1 MCSCSG
7 SCNCNSTTIPRGPQG
22 TPGTNGTSATVTVG
36 SVTPLPAGAAPT
48 VTNSGTNPSAAVFNF
63 GIPAGATGGTGSQG
77 NNGINAF
84 TTLTDDFVQPAINDD
99 VIINVVNNSWVALGE
114 IIYIGPGIGGTP
126 LPGGFYQVINTTST
140 TQITV
145 VNLGWTIPGTTFAS
159 QGQAVGTVG
168 TTVTPS
174 GTIGPDGL
182 IRKVLD
188 ETSSSAVEVATGVNT
203 AELDWLY
210 NGLNT
215 NQDTLSFE
223 FEIEPNSGNGRFQ
236 FVTLSVAN
244 TTVSSFT
251 FSGAGGAAAL
261 VAARINFSTA
271 PSSPTPGYVSSSDET
286 ISEDI
291 NFIRG
296 FVRITRSTNTGVDV
310 KVEYLMCN
318 KYVQRSYGTSQ
329 ETYQVQKHFIGT
341 KRVTAVPDL
350 TINPLLIEIDAT
362 PEAMDLA
369 TYGAEITIKNAI
381 KLSSIL

>member
-7 SCNCNSTTIPRGPQG
+7 SCNCNSTTIPRGPAGPQG
-22 TPGTNGTSATVTVG
+22 PQGVQGIQGPIGETGADGTNGTD
-36 SVTPLPAGAAPT
+36 
-48 VTNSGTNPSAAVFNF
+48 GT
-63 GIPAGATGGTGSQG
+63 
-77 NNGINAF
+77 NGINAYSE
-84 TTLTDDFVQPAINDD
+84 LTVGFAQPADGSSRTISVLNNTWMAPGQ
-99 VIINVVNNSWVALGE
+99 IIF
-114 IIYIGPGIGGTP
+114 IGPGDTSTDPGGYYKVNFLIGGSSTQLNVTKLDWVDP
-126 LPGGFYQVINTTST
+126 NTTF
-140 TQITV
+140 V
-145 VNLGWTIPGTTFAS
+145 IPTGLVD
-159 QGQAVGTVG
+159 QGAL
-168 TTVTPS
+168 VTSS
-174 GTIGPDGL
+174 GVIGPDGL

-188 ETSSSAVEVATGVNT
+188 ETSSSAVEVATGTGT

-210 NGLNT
+210 DGLTT

-236 FVTLSVAN
+236 FVTISVAN

-251 FSGAGGAAAL
+251 FSGAGGFPALAAAK
-261 VAARINFSTA
+261 INYSFLPTGT
-271 PSSPTPGYVSSSDET
+271 TPGYVTSSDET

-296 FVRITRSTNTGVDV
+296 FVRITRSTTTGVDV

-318 KYVQRSYGTSQ
+318 KYIQRSYGTSE

-341 KRVTAVPDL
+341 KRVSGVPDL

-369 TYGAEITIKNAI
+369 SYGAEITIKNAI

>member
-7 SCNCNSTTIPRGPQG
+7 SCNCNSTTIPRGPAGPQG
-22 TPGTNGTSATVTVG
+22 PQGQQGIQGPTGAAGSAGTNGTD
-36 SVTPLPAGAAPT
+36 
-48 VTNSGTNPSAAVFNF
+48 GT
-63 GIPAGATGGTGSQG
+63 
-77 NNGINAF
+77 NGINAYSE
-84 TTLTDDFVQPAINDD
+84 LTVGFAQPADGSARTISVLNNTWMAPGQ
-99 VIINVVNNSWVALGE
+99 IIF
-114 IIYIGPGIGGTP
+114 IGPGDTSTDPGGYYRVNFLIGGSSTQLSVTKLDWVDP
-126 LPGGFYQVINTTST
+126 NITFVIPTGLVDQGALVTS
-140 TQITV
+140 
-145 VNLGWTIPGTTFAS
+145 
-159 QGQAVGTVG
+159 
-168 TTVTPS
+168 S
-174 GTIGPDGL
+174 GVIGPDGL

-188 ETSSSAVEVATGVNT
+188 ETSSSAVEVATGTGT

-210 NGLNT
+210 DGLTT

-271 PSSPTPGYVSSSDET
+271 PSAPVPGYVSSNDEA

-296 FVRITRSTNTGVDV
+296 FVRITRSTTTGVDV

-318 KYVQRSYGTSQ
+318 KYIQRSYGSSQ

-341 KRVTAVPDL
+341 KRVSGVPDL
-350 TINPLLIEIDAT
+350 TTNPLLIEIDAT
-362 PEAMDLA
+362 PEAMLLA
-369 TYGAEITIKNAI
+369 SYGAEITIKNAI